1 MGAFRVMFKQ
11 AGRNL
16 VMKRVLHKELM
27 RGPKIQG
34 AAILLFLGL
43 LVILSVSVW
52 HGFGTLAS

>member
-1 MGAFRVMFKQ
+1 
-11 AGRNL
+11 
-16 VMKRVLHKELM
+16 M
-27 RGPKIQG
+27 RGPKVQG